1 MNPVKIFTDS
11 TASLS
16 EDLINAYNISIVP
29 LYVIFDDASYKD
41 GIEINEKK
49 LYELVEKKKKL
60 PKTAAASPTDYTNA
74 FKPWVDKGYDI
85 IYIGISS
92 YFSSTVQN
100 ARIASK
106 DFPQGRIYVIDS
118 LNLSSGIGLL
128 VLMASE
134 LAMKGVDDAKSIYEK
149 VSATVPLVRSSFIID
164 TLKFLYMGGRC
175 SSLARWMSSIFSIH
189 PRIIVSEG
197 KMTVGEKF
205 NGKRTAVLNGLL
217 ETALI
222 KKDRIDP
229 HRIFIT
235 HSFSSKED
243 IEYIKD
249 GLQKAISPDEILVT
263 DAGCVIASH
272 CGKKTIGILYIEKAQ
287 NS

>member
-16 EDLINAYNISIVP
+16 EDLINTYNISIVP

-41 GIEINEKK
+41 GIEINEKE

-60 PKTAAASPTDYTNA
+60 PKTAAASPADYIDA

-106 DFPQGRIYVIDS
+106 NFLNGRVYVIDS

-134 LAMKGVDDAKSIYEK
+134 LAMKGVDAKTIYEK

-189 PRIIVSEG
+189 PRIIVNDG

-205 NGKRTAVLNGLL
+205 SGKRTAVLNGLL
-217 ETALI
+217 KTALI
-222 KKDRIDP
+222 KKDKIDP